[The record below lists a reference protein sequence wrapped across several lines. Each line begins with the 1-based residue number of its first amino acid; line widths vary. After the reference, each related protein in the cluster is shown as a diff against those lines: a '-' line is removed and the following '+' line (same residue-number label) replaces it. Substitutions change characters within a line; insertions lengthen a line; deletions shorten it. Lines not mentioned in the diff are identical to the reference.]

1 MSWETDLLTALGIP
15 VTQPNVSWLDNWM
28 AAEAAGNSDMNY
40 QAAPYNP
47 FNIKIGGQF
56 ATFGSQSEGIN
67 ATAYWLQHNGN
78 FGSLGTYGQ
87 EIKAFLTGQSNNIAS
102 SLAWFSGH
110 SGNPSG
116 LTTSYQNLVGG
127 SGSSSAA
134 NSSTGSIQSRIL
146 GSTKLTNQT
155 QYATCNPWD
164 VTCNTNNALLFMQNT
179 MNNIQENIMD
189 NLIVAA
195 MAIVLL
201 AVGVNW
207 VSKQDVMQ
215 LQLPDTN
222 GDGEEEQESKPEK
235 EDKSS
240 QGYKNKIE
248 DISKRFNVQ
257 PSNVKKVVKDVPEDA
272 AVA

>member
-15 VTQPNVSWLDNWM
+15 VSQTNVSWLDNWM

-56 ATFGSQSEGIN
+56 ANFGSQSDGIN

-78 FGSLGTYGQ
+78 FGSLGTYAQ
-87 EIKAFLTGQSNNIAS
+87 EIKAFLTGQSNNLAS
-102 SLAWFSGH
+102 SLAYFSGH

-116 LTTSYQNLVGG
+116 LSASYQKLVGG

-134 NSSTGSIQSRIL
+134 DSSTGSIQSRIL

-179 MNNIQENIMD
+179 MNNIQENVMD

-207 VSKQDVMQ
+207 ISKQDIMQ
-215 LQLPDTN
+215 LQLPDSSNDDDSSSSDDSKENTIAN
-222 GDGEEEQESKPEK
+222 QIGRAERKGKSARNKFIQAAGKAPEEAL
-235 EDKSS
+235 
-240 QGYKNKIE
+240 
-248 DISKRFNVQ
+248 V
-257 PSNVKKVVKDVPEDA
+257 
-272 AVA
+272 